1 MTFNVK
7 SKIAQ
12 IIIAIL
18 VFLFLSFFIYSK
30 VVERNRNPLE
40 EEFYGVVS
48 KVKRLYPSL
57 VEFEFNNQNKSYYK
71 RRDLEVFKKSVSIGD
86 SIAKVK
92 NDSFLTVFK
101 KQENAYLFYK
111 NFNWD

>member
-1 MTFNVK
+1 MTFDTK
-7 SKIAQ
+7 RKIAQ

-30 VVERNRNPLE
+30 IAESNRNPLE

-57 VEFEFNNQNKSYYK
+57 VEFRFENQDKSYYK
-71 RRDLEVFKKSVSIGD
+71 SGNLEVFKNSVSIGD

-92 NDSFLTVFK
+92 NNSFLTVFK
-101 KQENAYLFYK
+101 KQGNEYLLYK